1 MTPHLFGGTHCGML
15 AYRITSGSCSH
26 HLHTLLFHTHVSF
39 NTSAFPIRSVF
50 AFAWSVVTTKPG
62 THQAWTAWRRP
73 AQTRL
78 LPLSVFLPRGQPTKD
93 EIPPFLEHLAEPL
106 NACNYPPTPSS
117 LQVQGSVVKVL

>member
-78 LPLSVFLPRGQPTKD
+78 LPLSVFLPREASQPKMK
-93 EIPPFLEHLAEPL
+93 FLHSWNIWL
-106 NACNYPPTPSS
+106 S
-117 LQVQGSVVKVL
+117 LSMLVIILLLPALCRCREVW